1 MNTFGLSIVASD
13 KVFFRG
19 RGINIVIPAQDGQVS
34 ILAHHADMMITVVP
48 GGMRFQTE
56 DEQWHEAIVG
66 NGFAQIINN
75 RVSLFADSIEKPEDI
90 DEKRAKEALERA
102 EEQLRQKQSMQEY
115 YVSKA
120 SLARAMA
127 RMKASKRHE

>member
-48 GGMRFQTE
+48 GEMRFQTE

-66 NGFAQIINN
+66 KWLCSDYQ
-75 RVSLFADSIEKPEDI
+75 
-90 DEKRAKEALERA
+90 
-102 EEQLRQKQSMQEY
+102 
-115 YVSKA
+115 
-120 SLARAMA
+120 
-127 RMKASKRHE
+127 